1 LLEGLEYMHGHGY
14 AHLGLK
20 PGDLFLARPDGD
32 DLKIGDFGLARRIY
46 NNKLAPLEY
55 GMPEF
60 AAPETVNG
68 HGVGHPADMWSVGV
82 ITYIFLSGI
91 SPFRG
96 ETDRDT
102 LRRVQAGQI
111 NFDPEAFSNISSDA
125 KDFVAKLL
133 VFKSEGRLTASEV
146 S

>member
-1 LLEGLEYMHGHGY
+1 MHGHGY

-32 DLKIGDFGLARRIY
+32 DLKIGDFGLARRIF

-60 AAPETVNG
+60 AAPETIDG
-68 HGVGHPADMWSVGV
+68 HGVGLSTDMWSVGV
-82 ITYIFLSGI
+82 ITYLFLSGI

-102 LRRVQAGQI
+102 LRRVQSGQI
-111 NFDPEAFSNISSDA
+111 SFDPEAFSNISNEA

-133 VFKSEGRLTASEV
+133 ILKSEGRLTVEDVWIISL
-146 S
+146 